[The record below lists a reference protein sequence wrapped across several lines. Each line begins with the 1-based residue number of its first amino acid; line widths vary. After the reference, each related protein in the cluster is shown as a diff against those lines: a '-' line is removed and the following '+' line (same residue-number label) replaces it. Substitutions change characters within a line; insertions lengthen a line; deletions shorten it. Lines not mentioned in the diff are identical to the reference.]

1 MPGRTTVRSR
11 FSKESLLD
19 CAESG
24 VGMLPNPTRQPG
36 MATRWRAVVGTHV
49 PMGRPAVRFER
60 ALSWR
65 TVKDEKSS
73 GFEQVVDSTKVN
85 EAF

>member
-1 MPGRTTVRSR
+1 
-11 FSKESLLD
+11 
-19 CAESG
+19 
-24 VGMLPNPTRQPG
+24 
-36 MATRWRAVVGTHV
+36 
-49 PMGRPAVRFER
+49 MGRPAVRFER